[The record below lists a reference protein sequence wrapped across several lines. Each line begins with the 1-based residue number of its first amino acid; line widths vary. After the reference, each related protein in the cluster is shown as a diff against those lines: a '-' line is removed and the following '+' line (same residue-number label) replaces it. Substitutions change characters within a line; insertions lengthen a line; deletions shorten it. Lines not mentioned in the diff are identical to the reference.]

1 MSRALAILAFLVGV
15 ASVLCFSQVQI
26 EDDPVYPPTVTEATI
41 WGDQKFLAQRVR
53 LTNTGST
60 DITVS
65 AVLLDNAAQ
74 ISSLSW
80 TFVANIEIY
89 DADTGT
95 RLGSRTPTADGRQG
109 IPISYKVPA
118 GATRR
123 LEVWLTLKPS
133 TDEKPIPPGSRLQ
146 VKTAVEGVMGE
157 ATSRVTFVVGEPGPL
172 VQQTQPL
179 TGGRV
184 YGGQS
189 FLALRIFLRN
199 DGPDPYTAYIWA
211 IKLKN
216 TASSP
221 LPDEHIAA
229 VEVRLAYG
237 GPTLVSKKPEG
248 LVYGMTLPLDPAKD
262 SRARIG
268 PGGILELE
276 VWFKLKDT
284 VPFDRG
290 IQVLANTVYTKGGIS
305 LRMLD
310 LSGPLFLTGPDTR
323 TRGFERQQALEVLS
337 RTVFGGLRFLA
348 QELELGDSDDDPH
361 SVEIRNIVL
370 QNVASDPLA
379 EQYIEKIE
387 IYRDRKTKLGEI
399 TSLSGLN
406 VSGVQLTVS
415 ANNKIDDDASV
426 TLQIFVTLKA
436 DPPFGRKLKL
446 STTVR
451 HAEGGALFATE
462 ALVGPAEFTTGKP
475 SGLQVTDER
484 FDDSLAFSGQRFK
497 AQKIKISYPFEDD
510 PIATITQLVVR
521 NISADAPVSDIH
533 VSKIEVTFEDG
544 VVRGQTTAI
553 SGLRAGGVSVPVN
566 IPVKGGETVVLEI
579 WITLKADVPAGRKL
593 RLETDVVHTILGYTL
608 KATARAAKEFVT
620 EVNNPPVVSFSWSP
634 QRPKWNE
641 TVTFTPTVSD
651 PKDPP
656 GRDRIVYARWEFG
669 DGQSR
674 ELGERED
681 PLSPVRYTYNK
692 GGKFTV
698 KLTVRDDKGLEAS
711 ASKEIEV
718 SNLPPTGVDFSWDP
732 KTPKWSDTIAFTP
745 ARDILDPD
753 GDIRQATF
761 SWNFGDGK
769 TMETRGPETV
779 RYSYGKGG
787 EFTVTLTVTDAGG
800 ASASKSYKLTVTNEP
815 PKNVD
820 FSFSPEK
827 PKWNEEIT
835 FTPSRDIVD
844 PDGEIAK
851 ATFKW
856 DLGDGTTKETTGP
869 RPITHTYEKFG
880 EFKVTLTVVDQGG
893 ASATKTRTLTVE
905 APAVDFTWQPETPK
919 TGEEVTFT
927 AQPEP
932 NEYGFGYRWDFG
944 DGTIWPPR
952 DQPPATTNRATH
964 TYNLPPTDTEKK
976 FTVTLTVTDREGKTV
991 GTKSKEITVIR
1002 IVNKP
1007 PTVTRISPAPSQPKP
1022 GEEVTF
1028 TATATDPEGD
1038 AIIEWQWDFGDGSPV
1053 RTTTAGTTKY
1063 TYQKENLYTVKVR
1076 AKDAGSNQYGPWA
1089 TLNLYVGAAPIGIR
1103 ILDNP
1108 ASTQCRIEIFAPAE
1122 AKELKITIFDQAG
1135 RPVLLEKPVS
1145 IGTFTWDLKDREGR
1159 MVPNGLYLFYVTG
1172 KIGDKIERS
1181 EIGRILVRR

>member
-1 MSRALAILAFLVGV
+1 MRRWGVLAALIWGA
-15 ASVLCFSQVQI
+15 VLGTCQTTINV
-26 EDDPVYPPTVTEATI
+26 EDAPEMTI
-41 WGDQKFLAQRVR
+41 WGGQRFMIAR
-53 LTNTGST
+53 LFIDNTGSST
-60 DITVS
+60 EHELSSITVR
-65 AVLLDNAAQ
+65 NTAARPLAGDFLAK
-74 ISSLSW
+74 IEIVRPSDGKKLAEMTTLTNFATPSGVTLSLSP
-80 TFVANIEIY
+80 
-89 DADTGT
+89 
-95 RLGSRTPTADGRQG
+95 RHKTPAYAE
-109 IPISYKVPA
+109 SV
-118 GATRR
+118 
-123 LEVWLTLKPS
+123 LEVWITLKES
-133 TDEKPIPPGSRLQ
+133 TEAKPLPPDRAIELGVSVPPPTTVRLPATRSTFT
-146 VKTAVEGVMGE
+146 VGNPDPGLNYVEALRLEDGAV
-157 ATSRVTFVVGEPGPL
+157 F
-172 VQQTQPL
+172 
-179 TGGRV
+179 GGLP
-184 YGGQS
+184 
-189 FLALRIFLRN
+189 FLALRFRLVDN
-199 DGPDPYTAYIWA
+199 DPDPYPV
-211 IKLKN
+211 KLKSIRIKN
-216 TASSP
+216 IADPRTILADSYVKEIQIRRTIDGKVLGLLKTGFAGLSAGGVSVP
-221 LPDEHIAA
+221 L
-229 VEVRLAYG
+229 G
-237 GPTLVSKKPEG
+237 GTGVTEADLTV
-248 LVYGMTLPLDPAKD
+248 LDD
-262 SRARIG
+262 TD
-268 PGGILELE
+268 LELE
-276 VWFKLKDT
+276 VWVTLVAQ
-284 VPFDRG
+284 VPEGRTLRLSG
-290 IQVLANTVYTKGGIS
+290 VVYHTEGGIS
-305 LRMLD
+305 YYSERMEVA
-310 LSGPLFLTGPDTR
+310 GPTFTTR
-323 TRGFERQQALEVLS
+323 SA
-337 RTVFGGLRFLA
+337 GGLMGTDITGRGTWIFA
-348 QELELGDSDDDPH
+348 GM
-361 SVEIRNIVL
+361 
-370 QNVASDPLA
+370 
-379 EQYIEKIE
+379 
-387 IYRDRKTKLGEI
+387 
-399 TSLSGLN
+399 TSLVQRIKLEPRYPGDPNDVLLTSIVIKN
-406 VSGVQLTVS
+406 VSP
-415 ANNKIDDDASV
+415 
-426 TLQIFVTLKA
+426 A
-436 DPPFGRKLKL
+436 DP
-446 STTVR
+446 
-451 HAEGGALFATE
+451 
-462 ALVGPAEFTTGKP
+462 
-475 SGLQVTDER
+475 
-484 FDDSLAFSGQRFK
+484 
-497 AQKIKISYPFEDD
+497 IS
-510 PIATITQLVVR
+510 
-521 NISADAPVSDIH
+521 DAH
-533 VSKIEVTFEDG
+533 VSKIEVKTEEG
-544 VVRGQTTAI
+544 SLVASTTTI
-553 SGLRAGGVSVPVN
+553 SGLRATGVSLSCN
-566 IPVKGGETVVLEI
+566 YLVKAGTSVVLEI
-579 WITLKADVPAGRKL
+579 YFTLKADVPVGRKL
-593 RLETDVVHTILGYTL
+593 RAE
-608 KATARAAKEFVT
+608 T
-620 EVNNPPVVSFSWSP
+620 EVKHSSGGQAFTTGPIRSAVEFTSAVDYPHLVDFTWAP
-634 QRPKWNE
+634 ATPKWDE
-641 TVTFTPTVSD
+641 RVTFTPSVSD
-651 PKDPP
+651 DPRDP
-656 GRDRIVYARWEFG
+656 VGRDPIVYSRWDFG
-669 DGQSR
+669 DGQKV
-674 ELGERED
+674 ERNGPPEQ
-681 PLSPVRYTYNK
+681 VRHTYNK

-698 KLTVRDDKGLEAS
+698 TLLVRDDKGLEAKK
-711 ASKEIEV
+711 SKEITL

-1038 AIIEWQWDFGDGSPV
+1038 DIIEWQWDFGDGSPV

-1145 IGTFTWDLKDREGR
+1145 IGTFTWDLKDQEGR

>member
-1 MSRALAILAFLVGV
+1 MRRWGILAAFMVG
-15 ASVLCFSQVQI
+15 AVLGACQTTINV
-26 EDDPVYPPTVTEATI
+26 EDAPEMTI
-41 WGDQKFLAQRVR
+41 WGEQRFMIAR
-53 LTNTGST
+53 LFIDNSRSST
-60 DITVS
+60 KHELSSVTLRNVES
-65 AVLLDNAAQ
+65 QLPLD
-74 ISSLSW
+74 
-80 TFVANIEIY
+80 
-89 DADTGT
+89 G
-95 RLGSRTPTADGRQG
+95 
-109 IPISYKVPA
+109 
-118 GATRR
+118 
-123 LEVWLTLKPS
+123 
-133 TDEKPIPPGSRLQ
+133 
-146 VKTAVEGVMGE
+146 
-157 ATSRVTFVVGEPGPL
+157 
-172 VQQTQPL
+172 
-179 TGGRV
+179 
-184 YGGQS
+184 S
-189 FLALRIFLRN
+189 FLA
-199 DGPDPYTAYIWA
+199 
-211 IKLKN
+211 
-216 TASSP
+216 
-221 LPDEHIAA
+221 
-229 VEVRLAYG
+229 
-237 GPTLVSKKPEG
+237 
-248 LVYGMTLPLDPAKD
+248 
-262 SRARIG
+262 
-268 PGGILELE
+268 
-276 VWFKLKDT
+276 
-284 VPFDRG
+284 
-290 IQVLANTVYTKGGIS
+290 
-305 LRMLD
+305 
-310 LSGPLFLTGPDTR
+310 
-323 TRGFERQQALEVLS
+323 
-337 RTVFGGLRFLA
+337 
-348 QELELGDSDDDPH
+348 
-361 SVEIRNIVL
+361 
-370 QNVASDPLA
+370 
-379 EQYIEKIE
+379 KIE
-387 IYRDRKTKLGEI
+387 IVRPSDGRILATL
-399 TSLSGLN
+399 TQLQN
-406 VSGVQLTVS
+406 FATSGV
-415 ANNKIDDDASV
+415 
-426 TLQIFVTLKA
+426 TLA
-436 DPPFGRKLKL
+436 L
-446 STTVR
+446 SPR
-451 HAEGGALFATE
+451 HETPAYAEST
-462 ALVGPAEFTTGKP
+462 
-475 SGLQVTDER
+475 
-484 FDDSLAFSGQRFK
+484 
-497 AQKIKISYPFEDD
+497 
-510 PIATITQLVVR
+510 
-521 NISADAPVSDIH
+521 
-533 VSKIEVTFEDG
+533 
-544 VVRGQTTAI
+544 
-553 SGLRAGGVSVPVN
+553 
-566 IPVKGGETVVLEI
+566 LEI
-579 WITLKADVPAGRKL
+579 WITLKSSTETNPLPPGRAIVLGVTGVQSPATIQLPASRSKFTVGDPDPGLNYIEASRLEDGAVFGGLPFLALRFRLVDNDPDPYPVKLKSIRIKNIADPRTILADSYVKEIQIRRAIDGKVLGLLKTGFAGLSAGGISVPLGGTGVTEADLTLLDDTSLELEVWVNLTTEIPEGRTLRLSAVVHHTEGGVSYYSERMEVAGPTFTTHSAGGLMGTDITGRGTWIFAGMTSLVQRIKLEPRYPGDPNDVLLTSIVIKNVSPADPISDAHVSKIEVKTEEGSLVASTTTISGLRATGVSLSCNYLVKAGTSVVLEIYFTLKADVPVGRKL
-593 RLETDVVHTILGYTL
+593 RAE
-608 KATARAAKEFVT
+608 T
-620 EVNNPPVVSFSWSP
+620 EVKHSSGGQAFTTGPIRSAVEFTSAVDYPHLVDFTWAP
-634 QRPKWNE
+634 ATPKWNE
-641 TVTFTPTVSD
+641 RVTFTPSVSD
-651 PKDPP
+651 DPRDP
-656 GRDRIVYARWEFG
+656 VGRDSIVYSRWDFG
-669 DGQSR
+669 DGQKV
-674 ELGERED
+674 ERNGPPEQ
-681 PLSPVRYTYNK
+681 VRHTYNK

-698 KLTVRDDKGLEAS
+698 TLLVRDDKGLEAQK
-711 ASKEIEV
+711 SKEITL

-905 APAVDFTWQPETPK
+905 APAVDFTWQPEMPK

>member
-1 MSRALAILAFLVGV
+1 MSRAFAILAFLVGA
-15 ASVLCFSQVQI
+15 ASIFCFGQVQI
-26 EDDPVYPPTVTEATI
+26 EDEPIYPPAVTEATI
-41 WGDQKFLAQRVR
+41 WGGQKFLAQRVR
-53 LTNTGST
+53 LTNSGPSQFEVGS
-60 DITVS
+60 
-65 AVLLDNAAQ
+65 VLLENTATVQKLPWA
-74 ISSLSW
+74 
-80 TFVANIEIY
+80 FVANIEIY
-89 DADTGT
+89 DADTGALL
-95 RLGSRTPTADGRQG
+95 RSQTPVGEGRQEVT
-109 IPISYKVPA
+109 ISYKVPA

-123 LEVWLTLKPS
+123 LEVWLKLKES
-133 TDEKPIPPGSRLQ
+133 TDTNPLLPGSKFQ
-146 VKTAVEGVMGE
+146 VKTTAERVTGE
-157 ATSRVTFVVGEPGPL
+157 ATQRVTFVAGEPGML

-189 FLALRIFLRN
+189 FLALRILLRH
-199 DGPDPYTAYIWA
+199 DGPDPYKAYIWA

-221 LPDEHIAA
+221 LSDDYIESVAI
-229 VEVRLAYG
+229 RLAYG

-248 LVYGMTLPLDPAKD
+248 LIYGMTLSLAPDKD
-262 SRARIG
+262 ARARID
-268 PGGILELE
+268 PGATLELE
-276 VWFKLKDT
+276 VWITLKEKI
-284 VPFDRG
+284 PFDRG
-290 IQVLANTVYTKGGIS
+290 IQLLANTAYTKGGIS
-305 LRMLD
+305 LRVLD

-323 TRGFERQQALEVLS
+323 TRGFERQQTVEMAS
-337 RTVFGGLRFLA
+337 RMVYGGLRFLA
-348 QELELGDSDDDPH
+348 QELTLGDSDDDPY
-361 SVEIRNIVL
+361 SVEITSVLL

-387 IYRDRKTKLGEI
+387 IYRDGKTKLGEI
-399 TSLSGLN
+399 TSLAGLN
-406 VSGVQLTVS
+406 VSGVQLTIS
-415 ANNKIDDDASV
+415 ANNKVDDDASV
-426 TLQIFVTLKA
+426 TLQVFITLKA

-446 STTVR
+446 SAVVR
-451 HAEGGALFATE
+451 HSEGGAAFATD
-462 ALVGPAEFTTGKP
+462 ALLGPAEFTTGKP
-475 SGLQVTDER
+475 SGLQVSDER

-497 AQKIKISYPFEDD
+497 AQKIKVSYPFKDD
-510 PIATITQLVVR
+510 PIATITQLVIR
-521 NISADAPVSDIH
+521 NISTDSPVTDLH
-533 VSKIEVTFEDG
+533 VSKIEVTLEDG
-544 VVRGQTTAI
+544 IVRGQTTTI
-553 SGLRAGGVSVPVN
+553 SGLRTDGVSIPVN
-566 IPVKGGETVVLEI
+566 IFVKGGETIVLEI
-579 WITLKADVPAGRKL
+579 WVTLKTDVPAGRRLK
-593 RLETDVVHTILGYTL
+593 LETDVVHTISGYSL
-608 KATARAAKEFVT
+608 KATARATKEFIT
-620 EVNNPPVVSFSWSP
+620 EVNNPPQVTFSWSP

-641 TVTFTPTVSD
+641 TVTFTPTVTD

-711 ASKEIEV
+711 TSKEIEV
-718 SNLPPTGVDFSWDP
+718 SNLAPTGVDFSWDP

-745 ARDILDPD
+745 DRNINDPD

-769 TMETRGPETV
+769 TLETRGPETV

-800 ASASKSYKLTVTNEP
+800 ASASKSYKLTISNEP

-827 PKWNEEIT
+827 PKWREEVT
-835 FTPSRDIVD
+835 FTPAREITD
-844 PDGEIAK
+844 PDGDIAK
-851 ATFKW
+851 AIFRW

-869 RPITHTYEKFG
+869 QPVTHAYEKFG

-893 ASATKTRTLTVE
+893 ASAAKIRTLTVE
-905 APAVDFTWQPETPK
+905 APTVDFSWKPEQPK
-919 TGEEVTFT
+919 TDEEVTFT

-944 DGTIWPPR
+944 DGTIWPAR
-952 DQPPATTNRATH
+952 DQPPAPTNQATH
-964 TYNLPPTDTEKK
+964 TYKLAPTDMEKK
-976 FTVTLTVTDREGKTV
+976 FTVTLTVTDRDGKTV

-1002 IVNKP
+1002 VVNKP
-1007 PTVTRISPAPSQPKP
+1007 PTVTRISPTPSQPKP
-1022 GEEVTF
+1022 GEEITF
-1028 TATATDPEGD
+1028 TATATDPDGD

-1076 AKDAGSNQYGPWA
+1076 AKDAGSNEYGAWFSI
-1089 TLNLYVGAAPIGIR
+1089 NLYVGAAPIGVR
-1103 ILDNP
+1103 VLDNP
-1108 ASTQCRIEIFAPAE
+1108 ASNQCRIQIFAPENARD
-1122 AKELKITIFDQAG
+1122 LKITILDQAG
-1135 RPVLLEKPVS
+1135 RPVLLEKPVT
-1145 IGTFTWDLKDREGR
+1145 IGTFTWDLKDRDGR
-1159 MVPNGLYLFYVTG
+1159 VVPNGLYLFYVTG

>member
-1 MSRALAILAFLVGV
+1 VKEIQIHRTIDGKVLGLLKTGFAGLSASGV
-15 ASVLCFSQVQI
+15 SVPLGG
-26 EDDPVYPPTVTEATI
+26 TGVTEA
-41 WGDQKFLAQRVR
+41 D
-53 LTNTGST
+53 LTVLDDT
-60 DITVS
+60 D
-65 AVLLDNAAQ
+65 
-74 ISSLSW
+74 
-80 TFVANIEIY
+80 
-89 DADTGT
+89 
-95 RLGSRTPTADGRQG
+95 
-109 IPISYKVPA
+109 
-118 GATRR
+118 
-123 LEVWLTLKPS
+123 
-133 TDEKPIPPGSRLQ
+133 
-146 VKTAVEGVMGE
+146 
-157 ATSRVTFVVGEPGPL
+157 
-172 VQQTQPL
+172 
-179 TGGRV
+179 
-184 YGGQS
+184 
-189 FLALRIFLRN
+189 
-199 DGPDPYTAYIWA
+199 
-211 IKLKN
+211 
-216 TASSP
+216 
-221 LPDEHIAA
+221 
-229 VEVRLAYG
+229 
-237 GPTLVSKKPEG
+237 
-248 LVYGMTLPLDPAKD
+248 
-262 SRARIG
+262 
-268 PGGILELE
+268 LELE
-276 VWFKLKDT
+276 VWVTLVAQ
-284 VPFDRG
+284 VPEGRTLRLSG
-290 IQVLANTVYTKGGIS
+290 VVYHTEGGIS
-305 LRMLD
+305 YYSERMEVA
-310 LSGPLFLTGPDTR
+310 GPTFTTR
-323 TRGFERQQALEVLS
+323 SA
-337 RTVFGGLRFLA
+337 GGLMGTDITGRGTWIFA
-348 QELELGDSDDDPH
+348 GM
-361 SVEIRNIVL
+361 
-370 QNVASDPLA
+370 
-379 EQYIEKIE
+379 
-387 IYRDRKTKLGEI
+387 
-399 TSLSGLN
+399 TSL
-406 VSGVQLTVS
+406 VQRIKLEPRYPGDPNDVLLTSIVIKNIS
-415 ANNKIDDDASV
+415 P
-426 TLQIFVTLKA
+426 A
-436 DPPFGRKLKL
+436 DP
-446 STTVR
+446 
-451 HAEGGALFATE
+451 
-462 ALVGPAEFTTGKP
+462 
-475 SGLQVTDER
+475 
-484 FDDSLAFSGQRFK
+484 
-497 AQKIKISYPFEDD
+497 IS
-510 PIATITQLVVR
+510 
-521 NISADAPVSDIH
+521 DAH
-533 VSKIEVTFEDG
+533 VSKIEVKTEEG
-544 VVRGQTTAI
+544 SLVASTTTI
-553 SGLRAGGVSVPVN
+553 SGLRATGVSLSCN
-566 IPVKGGETVVLEI
+566 YLVKAGTSVVLEI
-579 WITLKADVPAGRKL
+579 YFTLKSDVPVGRKL
-593 RLETDVVHTILGYTL
+593 RAE
-608 KATARAAKEFVT
+608 T
-620 EVNNPPVVSFSWSP
+620 EVKHSSGGQAFTTGPIRSAVEFTSAVDYPHLVDFTWAP
-634 QRPKWNE
+634 ATPKWDE
-641 TVTFTPTVSD
+641 RVTFTPSVSD
-651 PKDPP
+651 DPRDP
-656 GRDRIVYARWEFG
+656 VGRDPIVYSRWDFG
-669 DGQSR
+669 DGQKV
-674 ELGERED
+674 ERNGPPEQ
-681 PLSPVRYTYNK
+681 VRHTYNK

-698 KLTVRDDKGLEAS
+698 TLLVRDDKGLEAKKY
-711 ASKEIEV
+711 KEITL

-769 TMETRGPETV
+769 TMETRGLETV

-1076 AKDAGSNQYGPWA
+1076 AKDAGSNQYGSWA